1 MSKKSI
7 VLFLNKEEHLIIKKS
22 LRIFDKHYP
31 DGKTIK
37 LLSDIT
43 KIKKAGGEVPN
54 QAPLG

>member
-7 VLFLNKEEHLIIKKS
+7 VLFLNKEEHLIIKKA

-37 LLSDIT
+37 LLSDDFGLYALMLFSI
-43 KIKKAGGEVPN
+43 
-54 QAPLG
+54 L